1 MIMRA
6 IGSNSSASVFDD
18 ILNYINHN
26 YASQLKLETLAPLFG
41 YNSSY
46 LGKLFT
52 QKMGVRFNTYLD
64 QVRIEKATELLDQ
77 TDMKIYEI
85 AASVGY
91 KNVDYFTRN
100 LKRAKISA
108 LRNTVKI
115 RIIDYKQK
123 KAGCI
128 THPAFVKGFI

>member
-1 MIMRA
+1 MYFNEQFDMIMRA

-52 QKMGVRFNTYLD
+52 QKMGVRFNRD
-64 QVRIEKATELLDQ
+64 QVPVWAT
-77 TDMKIYEI
+77 
-85 AASVGY
+85 
-91 KNVDYFTRN
+91 
-100 LKRAKISA
+100 KIS
-108 LRNTVKI
+108 LLYSI
-115 RIIDYKQK
+115 
-123 KAGCI
+123 
-128 THPAFVKGFI
+128 

>member
-91 KNVDYFTRN
+91 KHVDYFHQKFKASKN
-100 LKRAKISA
+100 IS
-108 LRNTVKI
+108 
-115 RIIDYKQK
+115 
-123 KAGCI
+123 
-128 THPAFVKGFI
+128 PAEYRKNQDH

>member
-1 MIMRA
+1 MYFNEQFDMIMRA

-64 QVRIEKATELLDQ
+64 QVRIEKQPSCL
-77 TDMKIYEI
+77 
-85 AASVGY
+85 
-91 KNVDYFTRN
+91 
-100 LKRAKISA
+100 
-108 LRNTVKI
+108 I
-115 RIIDYKQK
+115 RQI
-123 KAGCI
+123 
-128 THPAFVKGFI
+128 